1 MLRMRPAQSLT
12 IAAVFGLLALG
23 LYLIGP
29 SVNPWVPLT
38 AVVVA
43 VISLAGG
50 IAADRKGAAELAG
63 SRPVR
68 YGLYT
73 LALVSVVLAIL
84 VLANLFS
91 RNHHLRWDLT
101 SGGRF
106 TLTDQTVS
114 ILDDLPAPVEAVV
127 CFSPASPGSAE
138 ARQRFIDLLTEYEY
152 AAGGSLTYREVDPLR
167 DPAEARELGV
177 SSETTVLLCQDRSAT
192 VDQATEEALTNGLLR
207 VIRESSR
214 NAYFITGHG
223 GRALAGDD
231 GEGLGLLA
239 TALRREGYETAEV
252 NLVREGGVPGD
263 ADLLVLA
270 GLRGDLLAGEVR
282 MIREY
287 VEGGGG
293 CLLLLDPPGKDE
305 QPQLD
310 TLLAAF
316 GLRAG
321 RDLVVDPLSQSLVG
335 DYLVPV
341 AMGYSGEHPI
351 TAGFTVVSYF
361 PLARTVSAI
370 DAGGEATFTGVTEL
384 IFTAPESFAETGF
397 EEVAFDDG
405 VDLPG
410 PLSLAA
416 AVELAAAQAEGGG
429 DPLVARGGRLVVA
442 GDSDFATNAHFTQQG
457 NGNLLLN
464 AVNWLAGD
472 ESLISIE
479 RPVAGP
485 DTVDITWA
493 ESRFILVA
501 LVLGYPL
508 VLLALGLVH
517 WRRRR
522 TL

>member
-1 MLRMRPAQSLT
+1 MPRIRPAQSLT
-12 IAAVFGLLALG
+12 IAAVFGVLALG

-29 SVNPWVPLT
+29 SVSPWVPLT

-43 VISLAGG
+43 VLSLAGG
-50 IAADRKGAAELAG
+50 IAADRRGAAELAG

-73 LALVSVVLAIL
+73 FALVAVVLAIL

-101 SGGRF
+101 AAGRF
-106 TLTDQTVS
+106 TLTDQTAG

-127 CFSPASPGSAE
+127 CFSPSSPGSAE
-138 ARQRFIDLLTEYEY
+138 TRQRFIDLLTEYEY
-152 AAGGSLTYREVDPLR
+152 AAGGNLTFREVDPLR
-167 DPAEARELGV
+167 DPAEARDLGV
-177 SSETTVLLCQDRSAT
+177 ASETTVLLCQGRSAT
-192 VDQATEEALTNGLLR
+192 VDQATEEALTNGLLK
-207 VIRESSR
+207 VTRESVR
-214 NAYFITGHG
+214 KVYFITGHG
-223 GRALAGDD
+223 GRDLAGED
-231 GEGLGLLA
+231 GEGLSLA
-239 TALRREGYETAEV
+239 AAALAREGYETAEV
-252 NLVREGGVPGD
+252 NLFREGVVPGD

-270 GLRGDLLAGEVR
+270 GLQGDLLAGEAE
-282 MIREY
+282 MIRGHL
-287 VEGGGG
+287 EGGGG
-293 CLLLLDPPGKDE
+293 CLLLLDPPGQDE

-310 TLLAAF
+310 SLLAAF

-341 AMGYSGEHPI
+341 AVGYSGEHPI
-351 TAGFTVVSYF
+351 TSGFTVISYF
-361 PLARTVSAI
+361 PLARTVSAADPAG
-370 DAGGEATFTGVTEL
+370 DAGPVAATEL
-384 IFTAPESFAETGF
+384 VFTSPESFAETGF
-397 EEVAFDDG
+397 EEVAFDEGTDA
-405 VDLPG
+405 PG

-416 AVELAAAQAEGGG
+416 AVEMAPETGDGEG
-429 DPLVARGGRLVVA
+429 GGRLVAA

-479 RPVAGP
+479 RAVPGP

-493 ESRFILVA
+493 ESRFILVV

-508 VLLALGLVH
+508 VLLGLGLVH

-522 TL
+522 KL